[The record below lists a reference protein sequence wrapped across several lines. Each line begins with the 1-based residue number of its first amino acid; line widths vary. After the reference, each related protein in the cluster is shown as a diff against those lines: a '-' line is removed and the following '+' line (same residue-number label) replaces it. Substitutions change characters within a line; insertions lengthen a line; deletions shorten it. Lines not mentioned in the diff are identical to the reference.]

1 MYSLTTID
9 LIGKAHKI
17 VDLDRA
23 EGSLIITIKAPS
35 ITLAIQTYNKL
46 VNDIKRSIIL
56 EDKDDPNYYI
66 SVGELNLIS
75 NTDSVKG
82 LFSRISEES
91 VFERGVILFDS
102 NVEKDIT
109 PKLLEIC
116 DKQSRECRDNSKDK
130 INISFSITKDLYL
143 SEAKNENTRLALLG
157 EAIQDGYRKVAA
169 ILDGVYSCSSMTS
182 HGVNMVKTYTGV
194 NLVSAVPSDTK
205 VNNISCSRSYGFL
218 DEEAD
223 FGCAEESDTGY
234 RAEKLSSA
242 KTRIDMEIILK
253 FEIEYK

>member
-46 VNDIKRSIIL
+46 ANDIKRSIIL

-82 LFSRISEES
+82 LFSS
-91 VFERGVILFDS
+91 
-102 NVEKDIT
+102 
-109 PKLLEIC
+109 
-116 DKQSRECRDNSKDK
+116 
-130 INISFSITKDLYL
+130 
-143 SEAKNENTRLALLG
+143 
-157 EAIQDGYRKVAA
+157 
-169 ILDGVYSCSSMTS
+169 
-182 HGVNMVKTYTGV
+182 
-194 NLVSAVPSDTK
+194 
-205 VNNISCSRSYGFL
+205 
-218 DEEAD
+218 
-223 FGCAEESDTGY
+223 
-234 RAEKLSSA
+234 LSS
-242 KTRIDMEIILK
+242 
-253 FEIEYK
+253 